1 LLLFHFNIAFSL
13 KYVEI
18 VLKITIQIVH
28 YCRIIK
34 QVRITCLFHIKAIRV
49 LFGGRWLHCMIW
61 IGFCKTGKGE
71 QFVLIYPKYSIGI
84 PAYCIVWCSLVSL
97 I

>member
-49 LFGGRWLHCMIW
+49 LFGGR
-61 IGFCKTGKGE
+61 
-71 QFVLIYPKYSIGI
+71 
-84 PAYCIVWCSLVSL
+84 
-97 I
+97 